1 LSGHRGPGVP
11 VSADETGERQGP
23 DDEADERD
31 RRPGWVVCPS
41 CEGTGRAGGR
51 PCVLCAGSG
60 QLSPAVAEDP
70 AADDTEELEIQPGG
84 DG

>member
-1 LSGHRGPGVP
+1 VT

-41 CEGTGRAGGR
+41 CEGTGQAGGR
-51 PCVLCAGSG
+51 PCVMCAGSG
-60 QLSPAVAEDP
+60 KLSPDVAEDP
-70 AADDTEELEIQPGG
+70 VAAAAEEMEADPPG